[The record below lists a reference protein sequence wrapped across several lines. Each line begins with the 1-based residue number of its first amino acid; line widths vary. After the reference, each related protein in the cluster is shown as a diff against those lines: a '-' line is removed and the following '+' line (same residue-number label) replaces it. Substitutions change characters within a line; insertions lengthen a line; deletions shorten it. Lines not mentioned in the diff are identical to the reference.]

1 MSFKWKTI
9 LGIAVIEV
17 VFLSFLVWQAAS
29 SIKDLGETDI
39 EKRATDTVSLAS
51 TVLRDSLIAYDL
63 ATIKEQIDQ
72 IAALDGVTYVQLNG
86 HGKNLAAAFGDD
98 VNVAGPDSHISEVT
112 DGVFDVVHPLRV
124 AGQKLGTLKIG
135 FSVQEL
141 YSLTAQLQTRL
152 YAIAITELV
161 LVAFCSWWLAGYLT
175 KRILLLREASE
186 KLQAGQ
192 SVSAIPSDGADEIS
206 ETIAAF
212 NRMSSALYEREQALK
227 IVNEKLSESN
237 AKLLEQENE
246 ILSLFNSAP
255 DSIAVLAPQGTVL
268 FANRQLL
275 ELLGTDDLSLVGG
288 RLPDFITSSE
298 DAYLT
303 RILNGIEPKVRG
315 HSCRLVN
322 CFGREYYAE
331 INASVFHSGNSNR
344 TILIIRDKTH
354 EQKLQNQANL
364 QERLKANLVDSS
376 LDAIVTISGDENVID
391 FSQSAESLFGW
402 KKHEILGKNMADFL
416 IPEDLK
422 SAHEKGMKHF
432 LDTGEGPLIG
442 KRVETQACR
451 KGGSSFPVE
460 LALTAIWVDGEVFVT
475 AAIRDIS
482 ERKQREEELVKAKSE
497 AEEASKAK
505 SRFLSFMSH
514 EIRSP
519 MNAVLGSLALIQERG
534 KLQESEQYY
543 LDLARE
549 SGDSLL
555 KVVNEVL
562 DFSKIEAGRVQF
574 NKSPC
579 VLSELIEGVQSS
591 ILAKGAKPKVG
602 MFFELAEDIPRV
614 VVLDRDHLRQVLTI
628 LLDNAYKFTDQGE
641 VRVIGEAV
649 YRDDGSDDCG
659 VRVMVRDTGH
669 GIPPEMVETVFSEFE
684 QTDAIRDSGFGG
696 TGLGLAIAKRLV
708 AGMGGTIGV
717 KSQVGVGSTFIV
729 EIPFELPS
737 EEQTQQAAS
746 RLEATNSLTPDN
758 VLHPGTAQAQR
769 RILLVDDV
777 EANLVIG
784 SELLKNRG
792 YIVDLASNGAE
803 AVESAQTT
811 EYSVILMDM
820 RMPILNGLE
829 ATQKIRSS
837 DGKNSATPII
847 ALTANA
853 EKSEIERCLK
863 GGMNGFVSKPFDIE
877 RLHQTILDCLGE
889 PAEGE
894 VKMNRTDESD
904 QELEL
909 LSETVLAQLT
919 KDTSAESLPMMISVF
934 VNEIKKRTEG
944 IENAHVIQDEIEIR
958 EQAHALKSC
967 SGTFGGLR
975 LQAAA
980 QHLEELASRSNA
992 CASPDAVAQ
1001 VLKVAEKT
1009 LVAYSEYREN
1019 LQAASDSSDPTVH

>member
-9 LGIAVIEV
+9 LGIAVIEI
-17 VFLSFLVWQAAS
+17 VFLSFLVWQAAR

-63 ATIKEQIDQ
+63 ATIKEQIHQ
-72 IAALDGVTYVQLNG
+72 IAALDGVTYVELRG
-86 HGKNLAAAFGDD
+86 HGRTLAAAFEDS
-98 VNVAGPDSHISEVT
+98 ASQSGPDAHISEVT
-112 DGVFDVVHPLRV
+112 DGVYDIVHPLYV
-124 AGQKLGTLKIG
+124 AGQELGTLKIG
-135 FSVQEL
+135 FSVKEL
-141 YSLTAQLQTRL
+141 YSLTAQLQARL
-152 YAIAITELV
+152 YAIAIAELV
-161 LVAFCSWWLAGYLT
+161 LVALCSWWLARYLT
-175 KRILLLREASE
+175 NRILLLREASE

-192 SVSAIPSDGADEIS
+192 SVSAIPADGEDEIS

-212 NRMSSALYEREQALK
+212 NRMSASLFEREQTLK
-227 IVNEKLSESN
+227 IVNEKLSDSN
-237 AKLLEQENE
+237 ARLIEQEKE

-275 ELLGTDDLSLVGG
+275 RLLGTGDISLEGN
-288 RLPDFITSSE
+288 RLPEFIASPE

-303 RILNGIEPKVRG
+303 RILNGIEPEVRG
-315 HSCRLVN
+315 HRCRLVN
-322 CFGREYYAE
+322 CSGQEYHAE
-331 INASVFHSGNSNR
+331 INASVFHSGDSNR

-364 QERLKANLVDSS
+364 QERLKANLVDAS
-376 LDAIVTISGDENVID
+376 LDAIVTISGDGNVID

-402 KKHEILGKNMADFL
+402 KKHEILGQNMAEFL
-416 IPEDLK
+416 IPQDLK
-422 SAHEKGMKHF
+422 SAHEKGMAHF

-442 KRVETQACR
+442 KRVETRASR
-451 KGGSSFPVE
+451 KGGRTFPVE

-475 AAIRDIS
+475 AAIRDIT
-482 ERKQREEELVKAKSE
+482 ERKQREEELVNAKSD

-534 KLQESEQYY
+534 KLQEAEQYY

-555 KVVNEVL
+555 QVVNEVL
-562 DFSKIEAGRVQF
+562 DFSKIEAGRIQF
-574 NKSPC
+574 IKSPC
-579 VLSELIEGVQSS
+579 VLSSLIEGVQSS
-591 ILAKGAKPKVG
+591 ILAKGTKSNVG
-602 MFFELAEDIPRV
+602 MFCELAEEIPRV
-614 VVLDRDHLRQVLTI
+614 IVVDRDHLRQVLTI

-641 VRVIGEAV
+641 VRVIAEAV
-649 YRDDGSDDCG
+649 CHDGEGDERSL
-659 VRVMVRDTGH
+659 RIMVCDTGP
-669 GIPPEMVETVFSEFE
+669 GIPPELVDTVFSEFE

-696 TGLGLAIAKRLV
+696 TGLGLAIAKRLI

-717 KSQVGVGSTFIV
+717 KSQVDVGSTFIV
-729 EIPFELPS
+729 EIPIELPS
-737 EEQTQQAAS
+737 EEQAQQVAS
-746 RLEATNSLTPDN
+746 GTESVNSLEPDN
-758 VLHPGTAQAQR
+758 AAHSAVAQAQR
-769 RILLVDDV
+769 LILLVDDV
-777 EANLVIG
+777 EANLIIG

-792 YIVDLASNGAE
+792 YIVDVASNGAE
-803 AVESAQTT
+803 AVESARTT
-811 EYSVILMDM
+811 EYAAILMDM
-820 RMPILNGLE
+820 RMPVLNGLE

-837 DGKNSATPII
+837 SGKNADTPII

-853 EKSEIERCLK
+853 EKSEIERCRK

-877 RLHQTILDCLGE
+877 RLHRTIQDCLGG
-889 PAEGE
+889 AGKGE
-894 VKMNRTDESD
+894 MKMNRTDESE
-904 QELEL
+904 QELEV
-909 LSETVLAQLT
+909 LSETVLTQLT

-934 VNEIKKRTEG
+934 INEIKKRTEG
-944 IENAHVIQDEIEIR
+944 IEAAAINLDEMEIR

-975 LQAAA
+975 LQVAA
-980 QHLEELASRSNA
+980 QQLEDLASKSSA
-992 CASPDAVAQ
+992 CANPDAVAEA
-1001 VLKVAEKT
+1001 LKVAEKT

-1019 LQAASDSSDPTVH
+1019 LQASSDSPDPTVH